1 MYKYVYEHA
10 GIYSGN
16 YEFPKYRNNYFNVKN
31 ITINSQRNLLSFEI
45 SKITFVLTKM
55 SQLNVFSGIFRRIFL
70 LKWLLLVN

>member
-10 GIYSGN
+10 VIYSGN
-16 YEFPKYRNNYFNVKN
+16 YEFQSTENNYFNVKN